1 MNLLS
6 LTLQRWTARPH
17 VWGQDDCILAPL
29 DWVSAV
35 KGDGVDLAADL
46 RLTYEDFA
54 SAQKAYRFFTDPLP
68 LAEDYL
74 ERRAG
79 LSRVAEARRGDVA
92 LFKYPAQGGRILP
105 TAGVCVGP
113 QLFACRADPGVLAA
127 RPDSLIATWGAGYAD
142 QTTA

>member
-6 LTLQRWTARPH
+6 LTLQRWAARPH

-35 KGDGVDLAADL
+35 LGGPDLAADL
-46 RLTYEDFA
+46 RLTYEDFT

-68 LAEDYL
+68 LAVDYL

-79 LSRVAEARRGDVA
+79 LSRVAVPGRGDVA
-92 LFKYPAQGGRILP
+92 LFKHPGQGGRILP
-105 TAGVCVGP
+105 TAGICVAP
-113 QLFACRADPGVLAA
+113 HLFACRADPGVLAA
-127 RPDSLIATWGAGYAD
+127 RPANVMAAWGVGYAD
-142 QTTA
+142 QAVA